1 VYRARAA
8 QVGAHAAADDAVA
21 EPEQLVLSATLI
33 DVELRHEQ
41 EDDRQHL
48 PGIVWP
54 VRVRQPARPPALVY
68 LDLNHYINFA
78 RTAAGDATVP
88 AGYDELLGPCR
99 DARQD
104 GRALFPL
111 SAAHYVEM
119 SKILDPAQRKA
130 VAALMEELS
139 DFNVLLGRSTLAALE
154 IESMLDVLLGH
165 PTMGESV
172 PLLGSSGVWAFGL
185 RGELVLCD
193 ADGNDFADQT
203 GAVVENDQFAQFL
216 NDANRFLERALLTG
230 PSDAEIAD
238 LRARGYAPEKAHEVT
253 ARRAQQ
259 ERDQA
264 LRLDVDPRW
273 RRGRLRDV
281 IGAREL
287 RMEWSDVLTR
297 AVMARGLTVGEVV
310 SEDRDTIR
318 AFAEGMPSS
327 LVAITLKTRYHRD
340 GNHRWTTNDIHDID
354 ALAVAVPYCDA
365 VFTDKAAWNALT
377 ASAELRPLNTFLPR
391 RPGDLTD
398 WINDQPIPAT

>member
-1 VYRARAA
+1 M
-8 QVGAHAAADDAVA
+8 
-21 EPEQLVLSATLI
+21 
-33 DVELRHEQ
+33 ELPHEQ
-41 EDDRQHL
+41 ENDRPHL

-54 VRVRQPARPPALVY
+54 VRVRQPGRPPALVY
-68 LDLNHYINFA
+68 LDLNRYINFA
-78 RTAAGDATVP
+78 RIAAGDATVP
-88 AGYDELLGPCR
+88 AGYDELLGACR
-99 DARQD
+99 NARQD

-119 SKILDPAQRKA
+119 SKILDPTQRKA
-130 VAALMEELS
+130 VAAIMQELS
-139 DFNVLLGRSTLAALE
+139 GFNVLLGRSTIAEVE
-154 IESMLDVLLGH
+154 IESMLDVVLGH

-185 RGELVLCD
+185 RGGLVIGD
-193 ADGNDFADQT
+193 ADGNDVADQT
-203 GAVVENDQFAQFL
+203 GAAVGNDQFAQFL
-216 NDANRFLERALLTG
+216 VDANRFIERALLAG
-230 PSDAEIAD
+230 PSDAAITD
-238 LRARGYAPEKAHEVT
+238 LRALGYAPEKAHEVT

-264 LRLDVDPRW
+264 LRLDADPRW

-287 RMEWSDVLTR
+287 SMEWVDVLTR
-297 AVMARGLTVGEVV
+297 AVMARGITVGGAV
-310 SEDRDTIR
+310 SEDRDTTR
-318 AFAEGMPSS
+318 SFAEGMPSS

-391 RPGDLTD
+391 RPGGLTD
-398 WINDQPIPAT
+398 WINDQPIPATCAPAT

>member
-1 VYRARAA
+1 
-8 QVGAHAAADDAVA
+8 
-21 EPEQLVLSATLI
+21 
-33 DVELRHEQ
+33 
-41 EDDRQHL
+41 
-48 PGIVWP
+48 